1 METPA
6 EELGR
11 LRRELSE
18 MDHEWPEYGMILD
31 RIAVLV
37 REAAERR
44 RAERRSQK
52 RALERAVK
60 KEARFW

>member
-1 METPA
+1 MERYEETPA
-6 EELGR
+6 EELAR

-18 MDHEWPEYGMILD
+18 WHHDTPEHGMILD

-44 RAERRSQK
+44 RAERNY
-52 RALERAVK
+52 
-60 KEARFW
+60 ARTEGQS